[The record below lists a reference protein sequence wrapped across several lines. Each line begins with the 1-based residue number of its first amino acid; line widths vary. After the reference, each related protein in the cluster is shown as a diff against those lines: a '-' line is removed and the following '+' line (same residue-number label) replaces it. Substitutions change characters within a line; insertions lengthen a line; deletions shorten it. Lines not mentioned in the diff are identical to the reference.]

1 MSWEE
6 FIYDKDVENKYKE
19 VQVFID
25 LNNKLRSKS
34 NINLNHPLGKVTF
47 IGSKFLNEDELLLLA
62 KSLQFNSFEVKSHST
77 NDSFIKPNNKLIG
90 SNYPSKA
97 QSIIKAIK
105 NNEYSIKDEVM
116 IVCGESLSSGYYVS
130 QFKESD
136 DFAFKEDI
144 GFRFDKSITKEMR
157 DEFLFKEFKKVVS
170 SFRKEKGCKVQDTFT
185 ITVQCS
191 DRFKEIISRFN
202 KQTNT
207 IINFAK
213 GFVGSVTT
221 ETVIDGERILIG

>member
-1 MSWEE
+1 MFWEE
-6 FIYDKDVENKYKE
+6 FVYDKDVENKYKE

-62 KSLQFNSFEVKSHST
+62 KSLQFNSFEAKSHST

-90 SNYPSKA
+90 TNYPGKA
-97 QSIIKAIK
+97 QAIIKAIK
-105 NNEYSIKDEVM
+105 NNEYDIKDEVM
-116 IVCGESLSSGYYVS
+116 IVCGESLSSDYYVS

-136 DFAFKEDI
+136 DFVFKEGI
-144 GFRFDKSITKEMR
+144 GFRFDKSITKEMK
-157 DEFLFKEFKKVVS
+157 DEFLFKEFKKAVS
-170 SFRKEKGCKVQDTFT
+170 SFRKEKGCKVQDMLT

-191 DRFKEIISRFN
+191 DRFKEIINCFN

-207 IINFAK
+207 IINFANS
-213 GFVGSVTT
+213 FIDSVTT
-221 ETVIDGERILIG
+221 EIVIDGERILIG